1 MLRTYVRM
9 YEYGSDM
16 QIILNTHTYIHTYIQ
31 TYIAIYLLKYFYGAL
46 LAIYVPEEHNKND
59 KSIVQTFELKVP
71 EIFSTSN
78 FFIS

>member
-1 MLRTYVRM
+1 MYVCTNM
-9 YEYGSDM
+9 AVTWKLYL
-16 QIILNTHTYIHTYIQ
+16 IHIHVHTYN
-31 TYIAIYLLKYFYGAL
+31 IYLLQYFYGAL

>member
-1 MLRTYVRM
+1 M
-9 YEYGSDM
+9 YKYGSDM
-16 QIILNTHTYIHTYIQ
+16 EIILNTHTYIATHVHTYNI
-31 TYIAIYLLKYFYGAL
+31 YILQYFYGAL

>member
-1 MLRTYVRM
+1 MNVRTYVRM

-16 QIILNTHTYIHTYIQ
+16 QIILNTHTYIHTYI
-31 TYIAIYLLKYFYGAL
+31 AIYLLQYFYGAL
-46 LAIYVPEEHNKND
+46 LAIYIPEEHNKND

-78 FFIS
+78 FLIS

>member
-1 MLRTYVRM
+1 MYVRM
-9 YEYGSDM
+9 YVCTNMAVTCKLYL
-16 QIILNTHTYIHTYIQ
+16 IHIHTYIHTYI
-31 TYIAIYLLKYFYGAL
+31 AIYLLQYFYGAL
-46 LAIYVPEEHNKND
+46 LAIYIPEEHNKND

>member
-1 MLRTYVRM
+1 M
-9 YEYGSDM
+9 YKYGSDM
-16 QIILNTHTYIHTYIQ
+16 QIILNTHTYIHM
-31 TYIAIYLLKYFYGAL
+31 YIAIYLLKYFYGAL

>member
-1 MLRTYVRM
+1 M
-9 YEYGSDM
+9 YEYCSDM
-16 QIILNTHTYIHTYIQ
+16 EIILNTHTYIHMYIPII
-31 TYIAIYLLKYFYGAL
+31 YIYCNTFMGHYYV
-46 LAIYVPEEHNKND
+46 AIYVPEEHNKND

>member
-1 MLRTYVRM
+1 MYVCTNM
-9 YEYGSDM
+9 AVTWKLYL
-16 QIILNTHTYIHTYIQ
+16 IHIHTYIHMYIPII
-31 TYIAIYLLKYFYGAL
+31 YIYCNTFMGHL